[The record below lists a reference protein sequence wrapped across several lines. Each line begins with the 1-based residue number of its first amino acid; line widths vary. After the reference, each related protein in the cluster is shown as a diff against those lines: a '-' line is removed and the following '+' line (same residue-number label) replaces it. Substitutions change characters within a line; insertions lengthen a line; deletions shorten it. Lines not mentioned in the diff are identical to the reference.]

1 MYTLLLSISPYSS
14 SSLLRAP
21 IAMGGRAAQLG
32 FRSPSRREGGWM
44 RRSSTATGEE
54 KRRGYDRR
62 CLVVEKRTGSRRR
75 GPSVAIPPRWL
86 RRTDWRGRVLG
97 RKNSAV
103 CVLGGAEALGGD
115 VASPKPPP
123 LRRLAFPPS
132 LRREPVRR
140 VRVWAAPDRRGWKEE
155 DVRGGGRA
163 AAGKEAGA
171 VALGARGRG
180 EEVGRR
186 PGSRQGR
193 RR

>member
-1 MYTLLLSISPYSS
+1 MKRKGHADLLFKENCLEPAFCRSLVPAEYFSGGFLLPCDTGIQDLELKAFSSTVPVLKSLYMYTLLLSISPYSS

-75 GPSVAIPPRWL
+75 RPSVAIPPRWL

-103 CVLGGAEALGGD
+103 CVLGGA
-115 VASPKPPP
+115 
-123 LRRLAFPPS
+123 
-132 LRREPVRR
+132 
-140 VRVWAAPDRRGWKEE
+140 
-155 DVRGGGRA
+155 
-163 AAGKEAGA
+163 
-171 VALGARGRG
+171 
-180 EEVGRR
+180 
-186 PGSRQGR
+186 
-193 RR
+193 